1 MRIYQCGRPYMQIKP
16 DKDVLGHTDN
26 DRDAPTVNGVDLDWD
41 EFRIFA
47 AVARAGSFTRAAF
60 DLGVQQPTVSRRI
73 ESLESKLG
81 TKLFDRGPRGP
92 VLTYEGTRILN
103 EVIAAGALFE
113 RAARRARHAEQ
124 SVEGECKVIM
134 TDGLASFWF
143 VRNFLP
149 LFVRH
154 HPNIDLRLFVTT
166 EQGRSFVPPFD
177 IQLQFAPTTDQNLV
191 STKLATYHFNFFASR
206 GYVAEN
212 GAPSMVDDLVR
223 HRLIDVA
230 NSLTS
235 PGHLVMYS
243 VAKRSSRPTLFTNSG
258 ALAAETVLSGAAIGF
273 LPSCALLTSPDFV
286 PVIPGFHFPTGVFAS
301 FARETAERAPV
312 RAMLNFLRDVVFN
325 RRRMPWF
332 DEEFN
337 FPHEGWRTAFRE
349 LLAEADLARP
359 YKPAEPGSQVP

>member
-1 MRIYQCGRPYMQIKP
+1 MQTKA

-26 DRDAPTVNGVDLDWD
+26 DGDGLPPPVPDLDWD

-47 AVARAGSFTRAAF
+47 AVAQAGSFTRAAT

-73 ESLESKLG
+73 ESLEGKLG

-103 EVIAAGALFE
+103 EVIAAGVLFE
-113 RAARRARHAEQ
+113 RAARRARYAEK
-124 SVEGECKVIM
+124 SVEGECKIIM

-149 LFVRH
+149 LFVRQ
-154 HPNIDLRLFVTT
+154 HPNIDLRLFTTT

-177 IQLQFAPTTDQNLV
+177 IQLQFAPASDQNLI
-191 STKLATYHFNFFASR
+191 STKLAAYHFNFFASR
-206 GYVAEN
+206 SYVAEH

-223 HRLIDVA
+223 HRLIDVG

-243 VAKRSSRPTLFTNSG
+243 VAERSARPTMFTNSG

-286 PVIPGFHFPTGVFAS
+286 PVIPGFHFQTGVFVN
-301 FARETAERAPV
+301 FAKETAERAPV
-312 RAMLNFLRDVVFN
+312 RAMLDFLRRVVFN

-337 FPHEGWRTAFRE
+337 FPHEGWRTAFSE
-349 LLAEADLARP
+349 LLADAETVRP
-359 YKPAEPGSQVP
+359 YKRV